1 MRSLAHS
8 SWGRSERGRSDH
20 VQGWATVTSTVAVS
34 HSAGSQIRRFTVEY
48 PSSTSFF
55 KLSTMAGSRS
65 IKGLRARLALGV
77 PHGRIQSGTALR
89 IAIEEATKVEV
100 EDQTPDVKDMK
111 VAKPKA

>member
-1 MRSLAHS
+1 MRSLDTRNGEFS
-8 SWGRSERGRSDH
+8 SQENTAG
-20 VQGWATVTSTVAVS
+20 TSLAL
-34 HSAGSQIRRFTVEY
+34 SQIRRFTVEY

-65 IKGLRARLALGV
+65 IKGLRARLDALGV
-77 PHGRIQSGTALR
+77 PHGRSQSGAALR

>member
-1 MRSLAHS
+1 M
-8 SWGRSERGRSDH
+8 
-20 VQGWATVTSTVAVS
+20 TSTVAVS

-65 IKGLRARLALGV
+65 IKGLRARLDALGA
-77 PHGRIQSGTALR
+77 PHGRSQSGAALR